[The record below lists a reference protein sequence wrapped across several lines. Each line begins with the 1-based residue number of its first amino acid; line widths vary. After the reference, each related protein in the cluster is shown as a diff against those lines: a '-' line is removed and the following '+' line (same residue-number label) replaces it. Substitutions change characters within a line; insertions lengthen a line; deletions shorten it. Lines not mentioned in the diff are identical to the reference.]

1 MPKRDERPDLPDI
14 DPIPRPLDHLVSLGF
29 TNDVALTSH
38 DQVLDYAA
46 LDQIVGRY
54 AALLLAD
61 GAKNGDRVAS
71 WLPKTLSAC
80 VLPLA
85 AARAGLIY
93 VPINPLLKRA
103 QVRHILNDS
112 GATLFV
118 TAQGRAELLEP
129 EDIPADCNVLI
140 EAKLYGRSL
149 DHDPLP
155 LSNQNSDDLAAI
167 LYTSGSTGKPKGVM
181 LSHANLWLGAVSVA
195 HYLKIS
201 RGDKVLCLLP
211 LSFDYGQ
218 NQLLSTW
225 AAGASAFPLDYLVPK
240 DVIRAVERHD
250 ITTIAGVPPLWN
262 QLVDKEWPPETA
274 DKVRRLTNSGG
285 ALSPQLIKALRTQFP
300 RADIYPMYGLTEAF
314 RSTWLDPTL
323 VDLHPTS
330 MGTAIPFAEV
340 LVIKHDGLVAGV
352 NEPGE
357 LVHAGPLVAKGYW
370 RDPARTEER
379 FKAAPTQSNFGG
391 TAVWSG
397 DTVYRDGNGL
407 HFFIGRE
414 DEMIKVSG
422 NRISPTEIESAA
434 LASNVVLEAVA
445 FGVPDDRLGHSIT
458 LVVSGN
464 DRDDAKLTA
473 YLKSELPSF
482 MLPTRVIWNENL
494 PHNANGK
501 LDRAR
506 VKSEA
511 TL

>member
-1 MPKRDERPDLPDI
+1 MPLCDERHDLPDI
-14 DPIPRPLDHLVSLGF
+14 DPIPRPLDHLVSFGF

-61 GAKNGDRVAS
+61 GFKNGDRVAS

-103 QVRHILNDS
+103 QVSHILNDS
-112 GATLFV
+112 GATLLV
-118 TAQGRAELLEP
+118 TAQARAELLELD
-129 EDIPADCNVLI
+129 DIPADCSVLI
-140 EAKLYGRSL
+140 EAELFSRSL
-149 DHDPLP
+149 DHEPLP
-155 LSNQNSDDLAAI
+155 LSDQNPDDLAAI

-201 RGDKVLCLLP
+201 RSDNVLCLLP

-240 DVIRAVERHD
+240 DVIRAVKRHD

-262 QLVDKEWPPETA
+262 QLVEKEWPPETA
-274 DKVRRLTNSGG
+274 EKVRRLTNSGG
-285 ALSPQLIKALRTQFP
+285 ALSPQLINALRAQFP
-300 RADIYPMYGLTEAF
+300 HADIYPMYGLTEAF
-314 RSTWLDPTL
+314 RSTWLDPAL
-323 VDLHPTS
+323 VERHPTS

-340 LVIKHDGLVAGV
+340 LVVKNDGTVAGV

-357 LVHAGPLVAKGYW
+357 LVHTGPLVAKGYW
-370 RDPARTEER
+370 RDPVRTEER
-379 FKAAPTQSNFGG
+379 FKAAPARSAYGG
-391 TAVWSG
+391 MAVWSG
-397 DTVYRDGNGL
+397 DTVYRDENGL
-407 HFFIGRE
+407 HFFVGRE

-434 LASNVVLEAVA
+434 LASNVVREAVA
-445 FGVPDDRLGHSIT
+445 FGVPDDRLGQSIT

-473 YLKSELPSF
+473 YLKSELPGF

-501 LDRAR
+501 LDRSR